1 MRRLASLLAVTVAGV
16 WLLPPAAVADP
27 TPTPSAAPPAKGT
40 AVCKI
45 TDGRLSELS
54 GMVALDTGF
63 AVMNDAPDAGEPNP
77 PKIFFL
83 DNNCK
88 LTSTWVDSAQQA
100 RDPEDLA
107 VGKDG
112 TLWIADIGDNH
123 AAEPENKRS
132 TIALWKVPASHQGKA
147 QLFRL
152 KYPDGAH
159 DAEAL
164 LLDAND
170 NPIIVT
176 KDGVSG
182 IYVPTGPLAP
192 GNEGTALKKVG
203 DFTAT
208 RTGTPGGPIPIISQ
222 TLVTGGANSPDRKKV
237 ALRTYTDAYEWD
249 VPNGDVVAALTTTK
263 PRITP
268 LPDEPWGESIT
279 YSRDGAS
286 FLTVSETKEQPED
299 VKPVIQKYTPAP
311 PAGPATKKTSAAAK
325 NDAESPSSLGI
336 NDIAMMIG
344 GVGLIG
350 LLMVIA
356 GVVGIKK
363 ARDRHAAEAKK
374 AKPGPGGARPLGAAA
389 VPADPQRGPGG
400 TGARKRSG
408 VYGANRQPAVDDD
421 LFAPDGPDAAP
432 PGRSGSVYG
441 GAARP
446 EPPVPAVY
454 GATPPAE
461 AASGVYGAPRAAAD
475 PDSGVYGTGKR
486 PIPDA
491 PGVYGA
497 ADPEPGVY
505 GAGKRSA
512 PDAPGV
518 YGAARP
524 EASSGSY
531 GTARSVPEPGSG
543 SHGVA
548 RPGPEAP
555 AAYGTPRPAPES
567 NSGSFG
573 TARPGPDPAPAGYG
587 AARPEPMAVE
597 PDPLAFLD
605 APPRTERGLR
615 SRAGRPTGPGV
626 ARTAP
631 ASGRARPDADPAA
644 RRDPETRGGVPIRP
658 TPAAPRGAAPVP
670 AQPGAPMPPEPATG
684 RAGRAVAPEPAGRAE
699 RGRAV
704 VPGPDRAAP
713 VEPVGRSAP
722 DSTVR
727 ARPEPEIP
735 PAARSRAEPA
745 AGRSRAGRAESPA
758 APERVGGVPVR
769 PGPDAGRA
777 GKADNTPPPRT
788 ARGVKGR
795 KPKADDDDL
804 SFGFA
809 DLKGGDDE
817 PDIGLRSPKGR

>member
-16 WLLPPAAVADP
+16 WLLPSAAVADP
-27 TPTPSAAPPAKGT
+27 TPTPSSAPPAKGT

-45 TDGRLSELS
+45 TDATLSELS
-54 GMVALDTGF
+54 GMVALDSGF

-83 DNNCK
+83 DNTCK
-88 LTSTWVDSAQQA
+88 RTTTWTDNTQQA

-112 TLWIADIGDNH
+112 TLWIADIGDNY
-123 AAEPENKRS
+123 AAEADKRRS

-176 KDGVSG
+176 KDLVSG

-192 GNEGTALKKVG
+192 GNEGTVLKKVG

-208 RTGTPGGPIPIISQ
+208 RTGTPGGPVPIISQ
-222 TLVTGGANSPDRKKV
+222 SWVTGGANSPDRKKV

-286 FLTVSETKEQPED
+286 FLTVSETKEQPDD
-299 VKPVIQKYTPAP
+299 VKPVIQKYVPVP
-311 PAGPATKKTSAAAK
+311 PAGPAVKKTAATAK
-325 NDAESPSSLGI
+325 NDAAAPSSLGV
-336 NDIAMMIG
+336 NDIALMIG

-350 LLMVIA
+350 LIMVIA
-356 GVVGIKK
+356 GVIGIRK
-363 ARDRHAAEAKK
+363 ARLRHAAEAKK
-374 AKPGPGGARPLGAAA
+374 AGPGPGGARPVGAAA
-389 VPADPQRGPGG
+389 VPSDPKRGPGSRG
-400 TGARKRSG
+400 RSG
-408 VYGANRQPAVDDD
+408 VYGGNRQPAVDDD
-421 LFAPDGPDAAP
+421 LFTADDAP

-441 GAARP
+441 GTARP

-454 GATPPAE
+454 GAGQQAQSAAEPPPGVYGAPKSEPGVYGAAKSAAE
-461 AASGVYGAPRAAAD
+461 PPPGVYGAAASAPEPPPGVYGAPRAAAE
-475 PDSGVYGTGKR
+475 PAQGGYGS
-486 PIPDA
+486 
-491 PGVYGA
+491 
-497 ADPEPGVY
+497 
-505 GAGKRSA
+505 GKRSA
-512 PDAPGV
+512 PEAPGEYGTARAAAEPPPGV

-524 EASSGSY
+524 APEPTSGSFGPARPESNSGSYGAARPAPESTSGSY
-531 GTARSVPEPGSG
+531 GTAR
-543 SHGVA
+543 
-548 RPGPEAP
+548 
-555 AAYGTPRPAPES
+555 PES
-567 NSGSFG
+567 NSGSYGMARAG
-573 TARPGPDPAPAGYG
+573 TEPTPAAYG
-587 AARPEPMAVE
+587 AARPEPVAE

-631 ASGRARPDADPAA
+631 ASGRSRQDPDLPA
-644 RRDPETRGGVPIRP
+644 RREPETRGGVPIRP
-658 TPAAPRGAAPVP
+658 EPTTGRAGRGASVPPP
-670 AQPGAPMPPEPATG
+670 AQPGAPVPP
-684 RAGRAVAPEPAGRAE
+684 
-699 RGRAV
+699 
-704 VPGPDRAAP
+704 AAP
-713 VEPVGRSAP
+713 VTGR
-722 DSTVR
+722 
-727 ARPEPEIP
+727 
-735 PAARSRAEPA
+735 
-745 AGRSRAGRAESPA
+745 
-758 APERVGGVPVR
+758 
-769 PGPDAGRA
+769 
-777 GKADNTPPPRT
+777 
-788 ARGVKGR
+788 
-795 KPKADDDDL
+795 
-804 SFGFA
+804 
-809 DLKGGDDE
+809 
-817 PDIGLRSPKGR
+817 